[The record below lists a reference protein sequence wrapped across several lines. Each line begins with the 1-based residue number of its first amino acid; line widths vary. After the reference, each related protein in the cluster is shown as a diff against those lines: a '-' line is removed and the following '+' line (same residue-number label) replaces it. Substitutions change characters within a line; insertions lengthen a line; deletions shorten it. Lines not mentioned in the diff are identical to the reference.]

1 MSQRSACT
9 QTARGGIEMYEKDTY
24 KVVGKGRPRVDAIK
38 QVTGQVQYLCD
49 MHLPHMLYAKGV
61 YSTEHHA
68 KILAIHTEEAERLPG
83 VHAVVTYRDVPYNLL
98 GVTFDDTPVLAEGKV
113 RYKGEMVAA
122 VAAETY
128 DIACRA
134 AQLIRVDYERL
145 PAVFDPREAMK
156 PEAPVIHDKLQ
167 GTGYQGNI
175 HIVPA
180 TGELSQRLRTGD
192 VEEGF
197 RQSDIILECK
207 FATCPQKPLPIEN
220 FCTLAAP
227 DGADGL
233 TIWSTQQCV
242 FGNAGAIAKVLQMPL
257 SRLRVICP
265 AMGGGFGEKNQ
276 LGTEPVT
283 ALLARK
289 AGLPVKLELTTEE
302 SLMFTGTKHP
312 MYFTYKLGAKRDG
325 TLVALKRDCVT
336 GAGAYRSVA
345 MLITMKVTY
354 WGAGPYNIPNQWADC
369 WVVATNKQIG
379 SAMRGFGMAQPTF
392 AMEVMLDMLA
402 EELHMDPLELRR
414 KNMFKDGDHMPT
426 GQAVRATGIGMVL
439 DKVAE
444 LSHWGE
450 K

>member
-1 MSQRSACT
+1 
-9 QTARGGIEMYEKDTY
+9 MYEKDSY
-24 KVVGKGRPRVDAIK
+24 EVIGKGRPRVDAVK

-49 MHLPHMLYAKGV
+49 MHLPNMLYAKGV
-61 YSTEHHA
+61 FSTEHHA
-68 KILAIHTEEAERLPG
+68 RILAIHTEEAERLQG
-83 VHAVVTYRDVPYNLL
+83 VHAVVTYKDVPYNLI
-98 GVTFDDTPVLAEGKV
+98 GVTLEDTPVLAEGKV

-134 AQLIRVDYERL
+134 AELIRIDYERL

-156 PEAPVIHDKLQ
+156 QGAPVIHDEMQ
-167 GTGYQGNI
+167 GTAYQGNL

-180 TGELSQRLRTGD
+180 TGETSMHLRTGD
-192 VEEGF
+192 IDEGF
-197 RQSDIILECK
+197 RQADAIVACK

-227 DGADGL
+227 DGNDGL

-242 FGNAGAIAKVLQMPL
+242 FGNAGPIAKVLQMPL
-257 SRLRVICP
+257 SRIRIICP

-302 SLMFTGTKHP
+302 SLKFTGTKHP
-312 MYFTYKLGAKRDG
+312 MYFNFKIGAKSDG
-325 TLVALKRDCVT
+325 TLTALKWETVV

-354 WGAGPYNIPNQWADC
+354 WGAGPYNIPNQASDSWI
-369 WVVATNKQIG
+369 VATNKQIG

-392 AMEVMLDMLA
+392 ALEVVMDMLA
-402 EELHMDPLELRR
+402 EKLHMDPLALRR
-414 KNMFKDGDHMPT
+414 KNIYRDGDHMAT
-426 GQAVRATGIGMVL
+426 GQAVRAAGIGLVL
-439 DKVAE
+439 DKIEE
-444 LSHWGE
+444 LSKWDE
-450 K
+450 PRA